1 MDLFSCYDI
10 FPDEKTKKRA
20 MEIEAIAYRRN
31 KAVENKIRLAKAA
44 IENHNMEMAY
54 AAMNIDTT
62 LAEILDRMDPMAL
75 KDIFTMVKA
84 DKYTADG
91 REELSEKTNAIG
103 LPKKDESA
111 EKPQNS
117 HPMVGQRFDPKQKE
131 TEMKWADGQTHT
143 TYSMKDGEGNREE
156 GTRRALVV
164 REDEH
169 GQGVYG
175 VINYDKRSGK
185 INYMKE
191 YDDEREA
198 DRAFDTLMAQ
208 RKKHLHD
215 SASRILTGDTKIRV
229 RKA

>member
-1 MDLFSCYDI
+1 
-10 FPDEKTKKRA
+10 
-20 MEIEAIAYRRN
+20 
-31 KAVENKIRLAKAA
+31 
-44 IENHNMEMAY
+44 
-54 AAMNIDTT
+54 
-62 LAEILDRMDPMAL
+62 MAL
-75 KDIFTMVKA
+75 KNLFDMAKA

-91 REELSEKTNAIG
+91 REALIKAQEAETEDKVYQIGEISQKTG
-103 LPKKDESA
+103 LQKTANGWVKPKSGNKPAAKE
-111 EKPQNS
+111 PQNL

-143 TYSMKDGEGNREE
+143 TYSMKDGVGNLEE

-164 REDEH
+164 RENEY

-175 VINYDKRSGK
+175 VINYDKLSGK

-191 YDDEREA
+191 YDDESEA

-208 RKKHLHD
+208 SKKHLHD
-215 SASRILTGDTKIRV
+215 SAPRTLTGDTRIRV